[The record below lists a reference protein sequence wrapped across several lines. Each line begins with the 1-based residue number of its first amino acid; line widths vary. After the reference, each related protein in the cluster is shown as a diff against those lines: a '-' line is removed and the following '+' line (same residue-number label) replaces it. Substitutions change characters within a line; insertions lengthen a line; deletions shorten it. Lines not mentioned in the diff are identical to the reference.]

1 MRHHDSRVGSEA
13 AAHDRRPPIIEPADA
28 PMRAL
33 AETWDS
39 TGGRWD
45 SSATTDQGRATV
57 TFAALIR

>member
-1 MRHHDSRVGSEA
+1 MGAEA
-13 AAHDRRPPIIEPADA
+13 ATHDRRPPKIEADDA